1 IHKAVVKNVSACLEG
16 EGCDQKPMPICNG
29 WDMPTGRG
37 MDIDT
42 AISRILMAA
51 SLKTTCAYNS
61 KS

>member
-1 IHKAVVKNVSACLEG
+1 
-16 EGCDQKPMPICNG
+16 MPICNG

-42 AISRILMAA
+42 AISRSLMAKA